1 MVQGALKLILEPVFE
16 ADFQPG
22 SFGYRPKRTAHD
34 AIKRVAEAIVQR
46 KTRVLDFDLRAYF
59 DNVRHD
65 RLLAKVAQRDAEI
78 MHLLKVMLKAS
89 GKKGVPQGGVISPLL
104 SNLYLNEVDR
114 MLERAREVTRNG
126 RYTYIDYA
134 RFADDLVILIDA
146 DKRHDWLGA
155 AVDKRLREEF
165 GKLQVEINDEKS
177 RTVDLERGESFGF
190 LGFDFRYLRSRRGA
204 LRPHYTPKLKKRTAL
219 MRELKEVFRRHRSQP
234 IERVIH
240 LINPVLRG
248 WVNYFAVGHSSECF
262 SFIKDWVEKKVRRQ
276 LAHAQKRKGFGWERW
291 SRRWL
296 YDTLGLFN
304 AYRVRR
310 DGLKVVPAG

>member
-1 MVQGALKLILEPVFE
+1 MQGALKLILEPVFE
-16 ADFQPG
+16 ADFQP
-22 SFGYRPKRTAHD
+22 FGYRPKRTAHD

-65 RLLAKVAQRDAEI
+65 RLLAKVAQRVDDAEI

-146 DKRHDWLGA
+146 YKRHDWLVA

-204 LRPHYTPKLKKRTAL
+204 LRPQPKLKKTDGVDARAQRGVPPTPVAADRTGDTPDQSGATGVG
-219 MRELKEVFRRHRSQP
+219 EL
-234 IERVIH
+234 
-240 LINPVLRG
+240 LRG
-248 WVNYFAVGHSSECF
+248 GALQRVLQLHQRLGGEEGQAPTGACSE
-262 SFIKDWVEKKVRRQ
+262 
-276 LAHAQKRKGFGWERW
+276 AKGLR
-291 SRRWL
+291 
-296 YDTLGLFN
+296 LGTME
-304 AYRVRR
+304 
-310 DGLKVVPAG
+310 